1 MRPMSRATLN
11 LYSDEDLDRL
21 HHAALRVL
29 EEVGAR
35 IMTEEGRRLLVDA
48 GCSLEGEDLVK
59 IPRAPVERALETA
72 PSHFTLYDRNGEPAI
87 ALGDGYTY
95 IGTGV
100 TNLNYLN
107 PRTGAVEEFSLS
119 ATAEVT
125 LLSDALPEID
135 FVATPGVTRSVED
148 ELPLHIVNQSEFLEM
163 ITNTTKPLMVLI
175 AGGPE
180 LSDIYDMAELVAG
193 GPDGLRERPF
203 VIPYLNSVSPLL
215 FNVETVDKLL
225 EAAERGLPVCC
236 QAAPQVGATGPA
248 TIAGTCVIA
257 AAETL
262 AGLVISQLRCPGLP
276 FLSGTV
282 PFLMDMRN
290 GSVTVGGP
298 DGVRFMVMMAQLCR
312 RWGLP
317 SLGISFG
324 GDSKAMD
331 EQAVLEAGY
340 YGFGAVLAGVDM
352 VFDAGCVEGGLL
364 FAPELLVI
372 ADELARMTRLAVEP
386 TEVSDETIAFDVIAK
401 VGPGDIY
408 LGEDHTLAHFR
419 ELWLPKVL
427 SWEGRDAW
435 EEAGSKTLSQRAR
448 DKVFEVWANHTVERL
463 PDDVLAG
470 MRAVI
475 EARRAIVPPE

>member
-1 MRPMSRATLN
+1 MPRATLN
-11 LYSDEDLDRL
+11 LYTDEDLDRL
-21 HHAALRVL
+21 HDAALRVL

-35 IMTEEGRRLLVDA
+35 IMTEEGRALLLDA

-59 IPRAPVERALETA
+59 IPAELVGGALETA
-72 PSHFTLYDRNGEPAI
+72 PSHFTLYDRNGEPALE
-87 ALGDGYTY
+87 LGDGYTY
-95 IGTGV
+95 VGAGV

-107 PRTGAVEEFSLS
+107 PRTGEVEEFSLA
-119 ATAEVT
+119 ATAEST
-125 LLSDALPEID
+125 LLADALPDID
-135 FVATPGVTRSVED
+135 FVATPGVSRPIED
-148 ELPLHIVNQSEFLEM
+148 ELPLHIVNQCEFLEM
-163 ITNTTKPLMVLI
+163 VTHTTKPLMVLI

-180 LSDIYDMAELVAG
+180 LADIYDMAELVAG
-193 GPDGLRERPF
+193 GPDELRAKPF

-215 FNVETVDKLL
+215 FNPETVDKLL
-225 EAAERGLPVCC
+225 EAADRGLPVCC

-248 TIAGTCVIA
+248 TIAGTCVIS

-262 AGLVISQLRCPGLP
+262 VGLVMAQLRRPGLP

-290 GSVTVGGP
+290 GSVTAGGP
-298 DGVRFMVMMAQLCR
+298 DGLRFMVMMGQLCR

-317 SLGISFG
+317 SLGMSFG
-324 GDSKAMD
+324 GDSKQMD
-331 EQAVLEAGY
+331 EQAALEAGY
-340 YGFGAVLAGVDM
+340 YGFGTVLGGVDM

-364 FAPELLVI
+364 FSPELLVI

-408 LGEDHTLAHFR
+408 LGEEHTLGHFR
-419 ELWLPKVL
+419 ELWLPRAL

-435 EEAGSKTLSQRAR
+435 EAAGSKTLRERAR
-448 DKVFEVWANHTVERL
+448 DKVFEVWEQHQVPEL
-463 PDDVLAG
+463 PDQILEG
-470 MRAVI
+470 MRAII
-475 EARRAIVPPE
+475 EVRRATPPPE